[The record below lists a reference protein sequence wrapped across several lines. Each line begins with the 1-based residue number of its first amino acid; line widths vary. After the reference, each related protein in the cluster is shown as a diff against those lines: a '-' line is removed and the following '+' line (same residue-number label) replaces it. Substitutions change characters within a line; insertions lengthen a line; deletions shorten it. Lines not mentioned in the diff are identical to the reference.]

1 METAFGKSG
10 ADFAIKRLGED
21 RVVTGCK
28 RSAMIG
34 KANVIAG
41 PAMGDQRVHQ
51 PAVRGFYIAV
61 EERPDV
67 IAADRLAP
75 LHHGDIEIGA
85 HAAECQ
91 RHQPRRQSATR
102 KNEIMVD
109 IHHRASLPGARYEVE
124 QGTAR
129 RLHGLRWA
137 AAKRYAYWNGT
148 ACFPVRIIAGDHGD
162 HRSEEHT
169 SELQSL
175 MRISYAVFCL

>member
-51 PAVRGFYIAV
+51 PAVRGFDIAV

-75 LHHGDIEIGA
+75 LHPGDIEIGA
-85 HAAECQ
+85 HAATCQ
-91 RHQPRRQSATR
+91 RPQPRRPSATR
-102 KNEIMVD
+102 ATAIMAT
-109 IHHRASLPGARYEVE
+109 IHQAR
-124 QGTAR
+124 
-129 RLHGLRWA
+129 
-137 AAKRYAYWNGT
+137 KRYGWGT
-148 ACFPVRIIAGDHGD
+148 SVSGRADRGGTRI
-162 HRSEEHT
+162 
-169 SELQSL
+169 
-175 MRISYAVFCL
+175 MKNNKKKP